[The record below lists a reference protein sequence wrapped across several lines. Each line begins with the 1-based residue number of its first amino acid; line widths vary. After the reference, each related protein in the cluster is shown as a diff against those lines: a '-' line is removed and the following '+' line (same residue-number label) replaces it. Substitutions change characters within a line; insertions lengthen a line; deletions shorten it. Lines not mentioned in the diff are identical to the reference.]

1 MRAARYELPLAL
13 AIIGGDPARFRPYV
27 DLYHRAFAQLGK
39 PAPPIAVHPPGTSLI
54 PTRRRAR
61 NTGKATK

>member
-39 PAPPIAVHPPGTSLI
+39 PALPIARAFARV
-54 PTRRRAR
+54 RR
-61 NTGKATK
+61 